1 MIKNIY
7 VFGATSKIAE
17 ETIKHF
23 AKDKSSFYLVARN
36 SDKLEIVKKDLIS
49 RGAVSVHTENC
60 DALEYDKHKS
70 TIENA
75 AQVMGNIDLVYIA
88 HGTLPD
94 NEGIRNNQANLLEEF
109 NINCNST
116 LSLCSAASDYFE
128 KEGKGTLAVISSVA
142 GERGRQSNFVY
153 GAAKSAVTEYL
164 SGLRNRLY
172 KSGIKVITIKP
183 GMVETPMTADMEK
196 GPLFAK
202 VESVGK
208 TIYTKIKNGNDV
220 VYVPGYWKLIMGI
233 IKSIPESIFKKLN
246 I

>member
-1 MIKNIY
+1 MINNIY

-17 ETIKHF
+17 ETIKNF
-23 AKDKSSFYLVARN
+23 AKDGAKFYLVGRN
-36 SDKLEIVKKDLIS
+36 NEKLEIVKNDLLA
-49 RGAVSVHTENC
+49 RGAKGVITETL
-60 DALEYDKHKS
+60 DALDYSKHQTS
-70 TIENA
+70 IENA
-75 AQVMGNIDLVYIA
+75 SDKMGNIDLVYIA

-94 NEGIRNNQANLLEEF
+94 NEDIRNNPEKLLEEF

-116 LSLCSAASDYFE
+116 LSLCSVASKYFE
-128 KEGKGTLAVISSVA
+128 SQGKGTLAVISSVA
-142 GERGRQSNFVY
+142 GERGRQSNFIY

-183 GMVETPMTADMEK
+183 GMVDTPMTSDMEK
-196 GPLFAK
+196 GLLFAN
-202 VESVGK
+202 VSSVGK
-208 TIYTKIKNGNDV
+208 TIYKKIKNGNDV

>member
-23 AKDKSSFYLVARN
+23 AKDNANFYLVGRN
-36 SDKLEIVKKDLIS
+36 KEKLEIVKNDLVA
-49 RGAVSVHTENC
+49 RGAVSVNVEEC
-60 DALEYDKHKS
+60 DALDFDQHKS
-70 TIENA
+70 SIYKA
-75 AQVMGNIDLVYIA
+75 ADTMGNIDLIYIA
-88 HGTLPD
+88 HGTLPN
-94 NEGIRNNQANLLEEF
+94 NEAIRNNPEKLLEEF

-116 LSLCSAASDYFE
+116 LSICSVASEYFE
-128 KEGKGTLAVISSVA
+128 SQGKGTLAVISSVA

-183 GMVETPMTADMEK
+183 GMVDTPMTSDIEK
-196 GPLFAK
+196 GLLFAN
-202 VESVGK
+202 VSSVGK
-208 TIYTKIKNGNDV
+208 TIYNKIKNGNDV